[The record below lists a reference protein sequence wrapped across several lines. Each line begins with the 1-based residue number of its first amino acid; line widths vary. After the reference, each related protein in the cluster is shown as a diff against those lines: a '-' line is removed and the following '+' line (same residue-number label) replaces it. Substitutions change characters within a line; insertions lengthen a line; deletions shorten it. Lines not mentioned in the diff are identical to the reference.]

1 MEANPTATTSN
12 TSTQHIAKHLRQ
24 VFLGGNWTTS
34 CIKEH
39 VTGLD
44 WQTATKQ
51 LHSTNSIMML
61 VFHIN
66 YYVQAVTSVLEG
78 KELQAND
85 KYSFDAPTISSQEEW
100 DSFTDSVF
108 RNVHTL
114 ASLIEQLPD
123 SILNQTFVN
132 EKYGTY
138 FRNLYGLIEHTH
150 YHLGQIVILHKI
162 IEQVSVG

>member
-1 MEANPTATTSN
+1 MEVNSTGSTSSTFTLCIAN
-12 TSTQHIAKHLRQ
+12 HLRQ
-24 VFLGGNWTTS
+24 VFFGGNWTTS
-34 CIKEH
+34 YLREH
-39 VTGLD
+39 IEGLD
-44 WQTATKQ
+44 WQIATKKQ
-51 LHSTNSIMML
+51 HSNNSIMML

-66 YYVQAVTSVLEG
+66 YYVLAVTSVLEG

-85 KYSFDAPTISSQEEW
+85 KYSFDAPTISSQAEW

-108 RNVHTL
+108 RDVHTL

-138 FRNLYGLIEHTH
+138 FRNLHGLIEHTH
-150 YHLGQIVILHKI
+150 YHLGQIVLLRKI
-162 IEQVSVG
+162 S